1 MILLLINIL
10 LSISILKWLEVLLI
24 VVQAGDDGKP
34 PDWADRT
41 SQTLRSWEHSTYGDD
56 NDDDDDNG
64 DDDGNG
70 DEGLMVVV
78 MVVWGINWVTH

>member
-1 MILLLINIL
+1 M
-10 LSISILKWLEVLLI
+10 KWLEVLLI

>member
-1 MILLLINIL
+1 MLSINIL
-10 LSISILKWLEVLLI
+10 ISISILIWLEVLLI

-41 SQTLRSWEHSTYGDD
+41 SQTLRSWQHRTYGDD
-56 NDDDDDNG
+56 NDDDGDDNG
-64 DDDGNG
+64 DDDDNG

>member
-1 MILLLINIL
+1 M
-10 LSISILKWLEVLLI
+10 WLEVLLI

-41 SQTLRSWEHSTYGDD
+41 SQTLRSWQHR
-56 NDDDDDNG
+56 NDDGDDNG
-64 DDDGNG
+64 DDDDKS